1 MGNIDSFMRWYIENR
16 QRFEII
22 IPNLI
27 NLNPRWGNSIRR
39 KRVAKLPVCWEE
51 NVPCTLV
58 CGQCTQRSASI
69 NCAWRLPKTCPL
81 CRFEGSPHLKPPRG
95 LGRGILDPRPPPPR
109 GQGRG
114 ILGQLPPPPRGPG
127 RGILNLRPPPPRGRG
142 RGILGQLPPPPRGQG
157 RGILGQ
163 WPPPPRG
170 NRWYLIEIDEL
181 VFSNY
186 NLLEFVLNEFFQNF

>member
-1 MGNIDSFMRWYIENR
+1 MGN
-16 QRFEII
+16 
-22 IPNLI
+22 
-27 NLNPRWGNSIRR
+27 LNR

-95 LGRGILDPRPPPPR
+95 LGRGILD
-109 GQGRG
+109 
-114 ILGQLPPPPRGPG
+114 
-127 RGILNLRPPPPRGRG
+127 LRPTTPKPPRGRG
-142 RGILGQLPPPPRGQG
+142 RGILGQLPPPPRGRG

-163 WPPPPRG
+163 
-170 NRWYLIEIDEL
+170 
-181 VFSNY
+181 
-186 NLLEFVLNEFFQNF
+186 